1 MATYA
6 ENARK
11 REIASRRRTQDAR
24 DAVLHRQFDL
34 QAQDITP
41 KSDRPHFAV
50 VGEGSRAAQEN
61 FRLGWERIFS
71 VGARRSLRGYRHD
84 SSGTRESN
92 QSSLVHTDAP

>member
-1 MATYA
+1 MPTYA

-11 REIASRRRTQDAR
+11 REITVQRQKQDAR

-50 VGEGSRAAQEN
+50 VGEGSRVAQDRYRHN
-61 FRLGWERIFS
+61 YDRIFPLS
-71 VGARRSLRGYRHD
+71 SRRAHPPSGAPRA
-84 SSGTRESN
+84 SSAVAAG
-92 QSSLVHTDAP
+92 